1 MAWIVEPE
9 RRTPVVAETD
19 VLVCGGGF
27 AGVCAAVAAARLG
40 AGVLL
45 IERYG
50 FLGGL
55 ATAALVITTPPLNNG
70 LNVEIAKRLAA
81 WASFPIETRPGG
93 DAGSDDMV
101 GVNRLVPYD
110 PETLKVEFVRM
121 LEEQGVGLL
130 FHTLIVDV
138 LMTDGAIGGVIIETK
153 AGRQAVR
160 AKMVV
165 DATGEADVAAKAG
178 APCRVVDKPI
188 TLMFTMAG
196 VDRAKALAHLG
207 GTWNG
212 LKKVV
217 TEAARS
223 GALPFDLAIDPDF
236 GAPGIFAAD
245 LVHGDGICVWGGMLY
260 AAGILDPKVRTKAE
274 TVTRD
279 HAFRFARFLKARVP
293 GFEGSRLEQTATETG
308 IRASRMLD
316 GIASPSKESV
326 LEGRFAD
333 IAVRPYAGRA
343 MGLPYGSLLPKDVG
357 NLLVAGRCLSADEAI
372 MGRLRLIPVCGASG
386 EAAGTAAALA
396 LDAGVA
402 PEALDILL
410 LQKTLAGQGVNLGDT
425 R

>member
-1 MAWIVEPE
+1 MGWIVEPE
-9 RRTPVVAETD
+9 RRIPVTATAD

-27 AGVCAAVAAARLG
+27 AGVCAAIAAARLG
-40 AGVLL
+40 AKVLL

-70 LNVEIAKRLAA
+70 LNIEIARRLAA
-81 WASFPIETRPGG
+81 WGSFPIETKPGG

-110 PETLKVEFVRM
+110 PETLKIEFVRM
-121 LEEQGVGLL
+121 LEERGVELL

-138 LMTDGAIGGVIIETK
+138 LMEGGNLIGVVVENK
-153 AGRQAVR
+153 AGRQAVK
-160 AKMVV
+160 AGIVI
-165 DATGEADVAAKAG
+165 DASGEADVAARAG

-188 TLMFTMAG
+188 TLMFTLAD
-196 VDRAKALAHLG
+196 VDRTKALAHL

-217 TEAARS
+217 TEAARR

-245 LVHGDGICVWGGMLY
+245 LVHDGGLAVWGGMLY
-260 AAGILDPKVRTKAE
+260 AENSLDPTVRTRAE

-279 HAFRFARFLKARVP
+279 HAFRFARFLKDTVP
-293 GFEGSRLEQTATETG
+293 GFEGARLEQTATETG
-308 IRASRMLD
+308 IRATRIVD
-316 GIASPSKESV
+316 GVASPSREAV
-326 LEGRFAD
+326 LKGRFAD
-333 IAVRPYAGRA
+333 IAVRPYAGCA
-343 MGLPYGSLLPKDVG
+343 MALPYGSLLPKGIG
-357 NLLVAGRCLSADEAI
+357 NLLVAGRCLSADEAV

-386 EAAGTAAALA
+386 ETAGTAAALA
-396 LDAGVA
+396 LKTGVA
-402 PEALDILL
+402 PAALNVAL
-410 LQKTLAGQGVNLGDT
+410 LQKTLTEQGVKLEGAEA
-425 R
+425 